1 MTAITRDQAL
11 KRLCAVLIDVDA
23 AVALARAMESY
34 AVTCEEHYWT
44 IEPTVMK
51 TYATRI
57 AEGLCASEE
66 QDDA

>member
-1 MTAITRDQAL
+1 MSLITRDEVL
-11 KRLCAVLIDVDA
+11 KRLCAVLTDVDT

-44 IEPTVMK
+44 IEPAVMK

-57 AEGLCASEE
+57 AEGLCATEE